1 MRKGI
6 EPDLYS
12 YLSYRDYLNDW
23 FAARKA
29 ADKRYSHRLFAR
41 RAGVSSPSL
50 LKEVISGRRNLT
62 PATLE
67 GFIDALGLGE
77 DDASFFGALVQLDQA
92 ATDEERNT
100 AWEQVAS
107 SRRFRSARPIEGAT
121 VRYLSN
127 WYCPAIR
134 ELALCPGFQDD
145 PEWVRQQLQPTITKA
160 EARQALETL
169 FQLGLLERVDDQV
182 RAVDVSLATPH
193 EVAGLAAH
201 NYHHQMLQQ
210 AWDSIERADPDERHL
225 LGVTVA
231 IPESLVGELKREL
244 DAFQERLLHL
254 CDNAISGDDA
264 QPAERVVQLQLAM
277 FPLTRGSAR

>member
-1 MRKGI
+1 MRQGV

-12 YLSYRDYLNDW
+12 YLSYREYLADW

-29 ADKRYSHRLFAR
+29 ADARYSHRLFAR

-50 LKEVISGRRNLT
+50 LKEVIAGRRNLT
-62 PATLE
+62 ASTLE
-67 GFIDALGLGE
+67 GFALALNLEG
-77 DDASFFGALVQLDQA
+77 DDAGFFAGLVQLDQA
-92 ATDEERNT
+92 ATDDERNS

-121 VRYLSN
+121 VRYLSH

-134 ELALCPGFQDD
+134 ELALCEGFQND
-145 PEWVRQQLQPTITKA
+145 PDWVRLQLQPTITRA

-169 FQLGLLERVDDQV
+169 FQLGLLEEVDGKV
-182 RAVDVSLATPH
+182 RAVEVTVGTPH

-210 AWDSIERADPDERHL
+210 AWDSIERAAPEERHL
-225 LGVTVA
+225 LGLTVA
-231 IPESLVGELKREL
+231 IPASLVPTLKREL

-254 CDNAISGDDA
+254 CDNAIAGEDA
-264 QPAERVVQLQLAM
+264 QTAERVFQLQLGL
-277 FPLTRGSAR
+277 FPLTRGTP

>member
-1 MRKGI
+1 MRQGI
-6 EPDLYS
+6 EPELYS
-12 YLSYRDYLNDW
+12 YLSYREYLRDW

-41 RAGVSSPSL
+41 RANVSSPSL
-50 LKEVISGRRNLT
+50 LKEVIAGRRNLT
-62 PATLE
+62 AATLE
-67 GFIDALGLGE
+67 GFLVALNLEG
-77 DDASFFGALVQLDQA
+77 DDAAFFQSLVQLDQA
-92 ATDEERNT
+92 STDDERNT

-107 SRRFRSARPIEGAT
+107 SRRFRTARPIEGAT
-121 VRYLSN
+121 VRYLSH

-134 ELALCPGFQDD
+134 ELALCGDFQND
-145 PEWVRQQLQPTITKA
+145 PEWVRQQLQPKITRA
-160 EARQALETL
+160 EARQALDTL
-169 FQLGLLERVDDQV
+169 FALGLLEEVDGTV

-231 IPESLVGELKREL
+231 IPASLVPRLKHEL

-254 CDNAISGDDA
+254 CDDAIVGDDA
-264 QPAERVVQLQLAM
+264 QPAERVFQLQLGL
-277 FPLTRGSAR
+277 FPLTRGPA

>member
-1 MRKGI
+1 MRQGI

-12 YLSYRDYLNDW
+12 YLGYRDYLRDW

-50 LKEVISGRRNLT
+50 LKEVIAGRRNLT
-62 PATLE
+62 AATLA
-67 GFIDALGLGE
+67 GFLNALNLSE
-77 DDASFFGALVQLDQA
+77 DDAAFFQALVQLDQA
-92 ATDEERNT
+92 ATDEERNA

-134 ELALCPGFQDD
+134 ELALCGTFQND
-145 PEWVRQQLQPTITKA
+145 PDWVRQQLQPRITRA

-169 FQLGLLERVDDQV
+169 FALGLLEEDDQGKV

-231 IPESLVGELKREL
+231 IPEALVPLLKREL

-254 CDNAISGDDA
+254 CDDAIAGEEA
-264 QPAERVVQLQLAM
+264 QPAERVFQLQLGL
-277 FPLTRGSAR
+277 FPLTRGQA